1 MRPLAAAG
9 AGLVLAT
16 VVPTEAR
23 ASVWALVLSAIVF
36 FALCPSP
43 IRSGSIAAGALL
55 PTLGLW
61 HQLNGV
67 FASAGVSH
75 AHTVGVSIMLVGLI
89 AGTVGLAQ
97 VVLDELVTLPPV
109 ARRALAVAALVWLV
123 LVLAVGSVG
132 ALAVTDGHPVAW
144 ARQTLQRTVDRVG
157 TEGGQ
162 AAGAGRAGSRFGSL
176 DTGRYDLWKVAARGF
191 RERPAEGFGAGN
203 FGYLN
208 VLIGRPFLFPY
219 QAHSQLLEVAAT
231 LGFPGLALYLA
242 ALLLP
247 IGACVWLRASG
258 TQPKTDQL
266 LAAGI
271 GGALGYFA
279 VHAQVD
285 WIWQLSSCALPAL
298 LLAATAVAMLPSGRE
313 RPRSLVAG
321 GAALLASLL
330 AAAVLI
336 VPATLAQR
344 YLERSYDEPA
354 AAALSDAHRA
364 GRLDRL
370 SGRPDLATARAL
382 LRTGDTAGAL
392 AAARRAA
399 GAEPK
404 FWVAWQ
410 VLAETAAREAQQR
423 SALAAR
429 ARVRLLAPHL
439 PLELRA
445 EVPGPSFDHY

>member
-1 MRPLAAAG
+1 MFATSG
-9 AGLVLAT
+9 A
-16 VVPTEAR
+16 
-23 ASVWALVLSAIVF
+23 SD
-36 FALCPSP
+36 
-43 IRSGSIAAGALL
+43 
-55 PTLGLW
+55 
-61 HQLNGV
+61 
-67 FASAGVSH
+67 

-109 ARRALAVAALVWLV
+109 ARRAVAIAAVVWLV
-123 LVLAVGSVG
+123 LALAIGSVA

-144 ARQTLQRTVDRVG
+144 ARHTLQRTVDRVG

-162 AAGAGRAGSRFGSL
+162 AAGAGQAGSRFGSL

-191 RERPAEGFGAGN
+191 RDRPAEGFGAAVR
-203 FGYLN
+203 LPERAD
-208 VLIGRPFLFPY
+208 RPALPVSL

-247 IGACVWLRASG
+247 IGACIWLRASG

-271 GGALGYFA
+271 GSTLGYFA

-298 LLAATAVAMLPSGRE
+298 LLAATAVAMLPPGRE
-313 RPRSLVAG
+313 RPRSMVTG
-321 GAALLASLL
+321 GAALLLAVL

-344 YLERSYDEPA
+344 YLERSYEEPA

-392 AAARRAA
+392 ASARRAA

-445 EVPGPSFDHY
+445 EVPAPSFDHY